1 MIFVI
6 YIVSRENYKKYLV
19 ENITETY
26 KKSNKARVNSIIKIQ
41 KNWPK
46 N

>member
-19 ENITETY
+19 ENITETS
-26 KKSNKARVNSIIKIQ
+26 KKSNKARANSIKKIQ